1 MTSSPGTP
9 DSNRKIADIL
19 YDHGDDLSRVREI
32 DHWVY
37 FPTAE
42 ARDAFLAKS
51 TALGMSIA
59 RTMDPDDHSKQFGVV
74 MFHVD
79 APNTQLMDDL
89 TKQLIALAEE
99 TGGEYDGWE
108 TQILE

>member
-1 MTSSPGTP
+1 MSSSPGTP

-37 FPTAE
+37 FPSAE
-42 ARDAFLAKS
+42 ARTDFLARCAS
-51 TALGMSIA
+51 LGLSVA
-59 RTMDPDDHSKQFGVV
+59 RTMEPDAHSKQFGAVV
-74 MFHVD
+74 FHVD
-79 APNTQLMDDL
+79 APNIQLMDAL
-89 TKQLIALAEE
+89 TQQLIALAAE